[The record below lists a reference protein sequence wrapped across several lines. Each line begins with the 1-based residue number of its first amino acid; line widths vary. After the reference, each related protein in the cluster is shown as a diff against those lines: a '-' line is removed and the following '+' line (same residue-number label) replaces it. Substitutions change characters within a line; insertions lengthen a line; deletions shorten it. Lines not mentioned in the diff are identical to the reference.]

1 MRCDYKGKLRN
12 VMSLFGIPQT
22 QGMLRLTAFS
32 AKSVSSKRKELQ
44 IRISCNVGNGI
55 EVSRMI

>member
-22 QGMLRLTAFS
+22 QEMLRLTAFS

-44 IRISCNVGNGI
+44 IRISCHVGNGI
-55 EVSRMI
+55 EVPRMI